1 MSDIIS
7 KLNHWVDNEINK
19 VDQEDKINKL
29 RKESEEFR
37 SLEFQLEYAKQ
48 IKNEDL
54 VDNAVNEIWSQFQ
67 IIMS

>member
-7 KLNHWVDNEINK
+7 KLNYWIDNELNNLN
-19 VDQEDKINKL
+19 QEDKINKL
-29 RKESEEFR
+29 RKENEEFR
-37 SLEFQLEYAKQ
+37 SLEIQLEYAKD

-54 VDNAVNEIWSQFQ
+54 IDNAINEIWSQFQ

>member
-37 SLEFQLEYAKQ
+37 SLEFQLEYAKD

-54 VDNAVNEIWSQFQ
+54 IDNAVNEIWSQFQ